1 MNSTSLADHGE
12 GLTLRMAAL
21 IAGFSYLLGPVTYAE
36 FSIYPKL
43 VISNNIAQTVQNIT
57 AHRGLFAAAILCYL
71 VEFIEDIV
79 IAWALYVLLVPV
91 NRAISLLTAWF
102 RLMYTA
108 VAFFGMLKLVAVF
121 RLLTAPDYLVAFGE
135 NPLRAEVKLFLGTF
149 RDDWSIGLVLFGI
162 HLMLLGYLIYRSGYI
177 PKWLGILLVVDGLGW
192 VIDSLRPYLYPNA
205 RLRFLFL
212 TFFGEIFL
220 MLWLLIRG
228 WKIPEPKRDLAPA
241 FVSHQ

>member
-1 MNSTSLADHGE
+1 MNSTVQVRGE
-12 GLTLRMAAL
+12 GLTLRQAAL
-21 IAGFSYLLGPVTYAE
+21 IAGFAYLLGPVTYAE

-43 VISNNIAQTVQNIT
+43 VVPNNIAQTVQNI
-57 AHRGLFAAAILCYL
+57 AGHQGLFAAAILCYL

-91 NRAISLLTAWF
+91 NRALSLLTGWF

-108 VAFFGMLKLVAVF
+108 IAFFGMLKLVAVF
-121 RLLTAPDYLVAFGE
+121 HLIHMPDYLSAFGE
-135 NPLRAEVKLFLGTF
+135 GPFRAEVKLLLGTF

-162 HLMLLGYLIYRSGYI
+162 HLALLGYLIYRSVYM
-177 PKWLGILLVVDGLGW
+177 PKWLGILLVIDGFGW
-192 VIDSLRPYLYPNA
+192 VIDSLQPYLYPNA
-205 RLRFLFL
+205 PLKYLFV

-228 WKIPEPKRDLAPA
+228 WKIAEPQREVVPA
-241 FVSHQ
+241 LVSQT